1 MKRLLV
7 LLLAGCALLTSC
19 KEEDSRLGTRPGHDD
34 AFVLAGDRLVPAHR
48 YVVDFPAA
56 GGTVDLKIVSGGIP
70 GDGPTASSSCW
81 INSARRR
88 STTTPNGNGRTEPS
102 NSFRD
107 ISRRC
112 VSPRSRTGSLR
123 LKVRSCLSGRRL
135 KTACPAVPK
144 PKSYSVR
151 PGPNN
156 RRGGFPRAISSVVG
170 GET

>member
-70 GDGPTASSSCW
+70 GDGPTASSGCFGVELLDKLGEEAIYDYTESKW
-81 INSARRR
+81 KYGSVEQLPRYLQTLRIAAQ
-88 STTTPNGNGRTEPS
+88 PNGQSAPKSTE
-102 NSFRD
+102 
-107 ISRRC
+107 
-112 VSPRSRTGSLR
+112 L
-123 LKVRSCLSGRRL
+123 LVRSEVKNSLSGSAEAEIVLRQ
-135 KTACPAVPK
+135 AGA
-144 PKSYSVR
+144 
-151 PGPNN
+151 
-156 RRGGFPRAISSVVG
+156 
-170 GET
+170 E